1 MDFGKL
7 GWEDVDWMHLAQDR
21 GHLRAL
27 VNMVM
32 SSIKVGEFLD

>member
-1 MDFGKL
+1 VKQGGK
-7 GWEDVDWMHLAQDR
+7 DVEWMHLAQDR